1 MRARK
6 RAQRFWCILD
16 LPGCH
21 IQAGAT
27 PRSLW
32 RKAPGRG
39 IKVLKI
45 LEKKAGQAEV
55 KSVGRTGS
63 KGMIAT
69 GWQTAPPQAGY
80 EVVSVTN
87 SACTFSLEASLVSPI
102 VIFIRKLAF
111 FLDALWTQSASS
123 LPLSVYTAS
132 RSRNL
137 SALAVSGA

>member
-1 MRARK
+1 MRPF
-6 RAQRFWCILD
+6 RFWCILD

-21 IQAGAT
+21 TQACAT
-27 PRSLW
+27 P
-32 RKAPGRG
+32 APFGARRRVRG

-63 KGMIAT
+63 KGMIAS
-69 GWQTAPPQAGY
+69 GRQTAPPQARY
-80 EVVSVTN
+80 EVDSVTN
-87 SACTFSLEASLVSPI
+87 SACPFSLEASLVSPI
-102 VIFIRKLAF
+102 VILIRKLVF

-123 LPLSVYTAS
+123 LPLSVDSAS

>member
-1 MRARK
+1 
-6 RAQRFWCILD
+6 
-16 LPGCH
+16 
-21 IQAGAT
+21 
-27 PRSLW
+27 
-32 RKAPGRG
+32 
-39 IKVLKI
+39 LKI

-80 EVVSVTN
+80 EVVLVTN
-87 SACTFSLEASLVSPI
+87 SARTFSLEASLVSPI
-102 VIFIRKLAF
+102 VILIRKLAF
-111 FLDALWTQSASS
+111 FLDALWMQSAFS